1 MTTERKKQIDIVA
14 DEDDEFAEGELAEGD
29 ESMFTDAMD
38 TVKGW
43 FGKKEAPAKGVDN
56 EKVKV
61 IVGKMEKSGLA
72 FKNFLAI
79 VKENARNAAKVPI
92 GQFLSFFKAAYPSL
106 S

>member
-1 MTTERKKQIDIVA
+1 
-14 DEDDEFAEGELAEGD
+14 
-29 ESMFTDAMD
+29 MD

-43 FGKKEAPAKGVDN
+43 FGKKEAPAKVDN

-61 IVGKMEKSGLA
+61 IAGKMEKTGLA

-79 VKENARNAAKVPI
+79 LKENARNAAKIPV
-92 GQFLSFFKAAYPSL
+92 GQFLSLFKAAYPGL

>member
-1 MTTERKKQIDIVA
+1 MAVEHKKKVDAVA
-14 DEDDEFAEGELAEGD
+14 EDDEFAEGELMEGD

-56 EKVKV
+56 EKIKK
-61 IVGKMEKSGLA
+61 IVALMEKQGLA

-79 VKENARNAAKVPI
+79 VKENTKNA
-92 GQFLSFFKAAYPSL
+92 
-106 S
+106 

>member
-1 MTTERKKQIDIVA
+1 MDAVA
-14 DEDDEFAEGELAEGD
+14 EEEDEFAEGELAEGD

-43 FGKKEAPAKGVDN
+43 FGKKEAPAKVVKVDN

-61 IVGKMEKSGLA
+61 IVGKMEKTGLA

-79 VKENARNAAKVPI
+79 LKENARNAAKIPV
-92 GQFLSFFKAAYPSL
+92 GQFLSLFKAAYPGIS
-106 S
+106 